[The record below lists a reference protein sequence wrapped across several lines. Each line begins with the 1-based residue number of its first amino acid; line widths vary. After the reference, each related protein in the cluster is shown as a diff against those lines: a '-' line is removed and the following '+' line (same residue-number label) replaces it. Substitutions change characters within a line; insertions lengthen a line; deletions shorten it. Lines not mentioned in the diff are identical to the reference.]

1 MEGLVGIVQ
10 EWEPVRRFYL
20 PHGRRD
26 WAKKSS
32 RGRVPA
38 IVHRQPGE
46 CVKGGHMMALGDG
59 NMDASAPIS
68 SAPRCF
74 DSTLGVP
81 ERFGASDRVWWA
93 RMLHFWGVRARC
105 W

>member
-1 MEGLVGIVQ
+1 
-10 EWEPVRRFYL
+10 
-20 PHGRRD
+20 
-26 WAKKSS
+26 
-32 RGRVPA
+32 
-38 IVHRQPGE
+38 
-46 CVKGGHMMALGDG
+46 MMALGDG